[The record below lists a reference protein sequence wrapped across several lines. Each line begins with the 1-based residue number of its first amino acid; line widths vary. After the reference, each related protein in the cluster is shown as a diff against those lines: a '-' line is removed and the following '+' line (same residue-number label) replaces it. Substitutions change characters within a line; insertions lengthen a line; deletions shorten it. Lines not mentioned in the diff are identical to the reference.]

1 MPILVLAL
9 IFVVW
14 LGYEIKKSS
23 GDSAADSKQFWAR
36 ESEALMTP
44 RKSIDDV
51 HFITIPEEVIPNS
64 EFDIPEDC
72 DDPTPYERIKTLS
85 KELLTMSQSKVA
97 DLSEYTNT
105 DLRLKYGSPNFT
117 LLSTAD
123 TNYSR
128 LVQLMPI
135 LLSSLIET
143 KRFDEAHK
151 LLDFCE
157 ENGVSSLALTRI
169 KNDFG
174 ES

>member
-1 MPILVLAL
+1 MPILVIAL

-51 HFITIPEEVIPNS
+51 KFITIPEDIIPNIDF
-64 EFDIPEDC
+64 EIPADC
-72 DDPTPYERIKTLS
+72 EDPTPYERIESLS
-85 KELLTMSQSKVA
+85 KELLTMSKNKVA

-128 LVQLMPI
+128 LVQLMPL

-143 KRFDEAHK
+143 GRADEARK

-169 KNDFG
+169 KNDFV